1 MRHSRLQVIGAL
13 FLNLVLLLSVLT
25 SALEEVH
32 EAALVEEAAVD
43 PDVGKTVVEIVQAR
57 GYAIET
63 HQVTTADRY
72 VLTMYRLPK
81 TYAESRS
88 GATAAA
94 NKPAV
99 HLQHGLLDS
108 SFTFVSNFRNQSLA
122 YVLADAGFD
131 VWLGNNR
138 GTTWSRSHLDY
149 TTDDDK
155 FWDFTWEDMG
165 LYDLPAFLNHILDT
179 TGRLTVSYV
188 GHSEGTT
195 QAFVGF
201 SKNQE
206 VAKKVDYF
214 GALAPVAWTGHAT
227 AALFVAMAKLKVDVT
242 FLNLGFAS
250 FLPHSDLL
258 TVLLSDIVCTNVA
271 GICNSAIGLIAGPS
285 DNLNA
290 TRIPVYLSQTPAGTS
305 VRNMAHYAQGI
316 RDNTFASYDYG
327 CSCLR
332 VLGINLCS
340 TLICKNKAVYGS
352 FDPPAYPVG
361 SMVYPRTGF
370 YIGATDTFA
379 TPTDIAQIRS
389 GLPSGTIVNEKT
401 IDAFSHLDFTWAR
414 NANELVYQDLLVQLR
429 NISIGVSLLF
439 KVAVFGTATSFS
451 VNILVD
457 VVLLPVV
464 FGLLSPVEAEWRFL
478 LSTGGRVIVAV
489 VLAAGFKL
497 LPRSF
502 TVGEALLVAQG
513 IGLCA
518 CDLLLVTINRLNEYD
533 VIDLQPRVLHSW
545 LIFDVDRPDNVLALE
560 VGMLGSLLVCVA
572 LIPLLRSM
580 ERHHLLQLCSRCLL
594 TEAWGLYLQLRWW
607 WRRGVSVELLF
618 VADVESVCVAVRLP
632 HRVEQLVIIT
642 AAAAI
647 CSDGI
652 LGDLSSHFGPDIW
665 VYFEPLRT
673 PQHCGKKI
681 IPPLSGTDAGTGIAL

>member
-13 FLNLVLLLSVLT
+13 FLNLVLLLSVFT

-88 GATAAA
+88 GATAVA

-179 TGRLTVSYV
+179 TGRSTVSYV

-429 NISIGVSLLF
+429 
-439 KVAVFGTATSFS
+439 KY
-451 VNILVD
+451 
-457 VVLLPVV
+457 
-464 FGLLSPVEAEWRFL
+464 
-478 LSTGGRVIVAV
+478 
-489 VLAAGFKL
+489 AGQ
-497 LPRSF
+497 
-502 TVGEALLVAQG
+502 T
-513 IGLCA
+513 
-518 CDLLLVTINRLNEYD
+518 Y
-533 VIDLQPRVLHSW
+533 
-545 LIFDVDRPDNVLALE
+545 
-560 VGMLGSLLVCVA
+560 
-572 LIPLLRSM
+572 
-580 ERHHLLQLCSRCLL
+580 
-594 TEAWGLYLQLRWW
+594 
-607 WRRGVSVELLF
+607 
-618 VADVESVCVAVRLP
+618 
-632 HRVEQLVIIT
+632 
-642 AAAAI
+642 
-647 CSDGI
+647 
-652 LGDLSSHFGPDIW
+652 
-665 VYFEPLRT
+665 
-673 PQHCGKKI
+673 
-681 IPPLSGTDAGTGIAL
+681 

>member
-1 MRHSRLQVIGAL
+1 MRHYRLQFLGAL
-13 FLNLVLLLSVLT
+13 MLNLVLLLSVFT
-25 SALEEVH
+25 RALEEVH
-32 EAALVEEAAVD
+32 EVALVEEAEQAVVD
-43 PDVGKTVVEIVQAR
+43 PDVGKSVVEIVQAR

-63 HQVTTADRY
+63 HQVTTSDRY

-81 TYAESRS
+81 TYAESQS
-88 GATAAA
+88 GAAAAA

-149 TTDDDK
+149 TTDDDE

-165 LYDLPAFLNHILDT
+165 LYDLPAFVNHILDT
-179 TGRLTVSYV
+179 TGRSTVSYV

-227 AALFVAMAKLKVDVT
+227 AALFVALAKLKVDVS
-242 FLNLGFAS
+242 FLNLGFTS

-258 TVLLSDIVCTNVA
+258 TVLLSDVVCTNVA
-271 GICNSAIGLIAGPS
+271 EFCDSAIGLIAGPS

-316 RDNTFASYDYG
+316 RDDTFASYDYG

-332 VLGINLCS
+332 ILGINLCS

-361 SMVYPRTGF
+361 NMVYPRTGF

-379 TPTDIAQIRS
+379 TSTDIAQIRS
-389 GLPSGTIVNEKT
+389 GLPSSTIVYEKT
-401 IDAFSHLDFTWAR
+401 IDAFSHLDFTWAQ
-414 NANELVYQDLLVQLR
+414 NANELVYQDLLVQL
-429 NISIGVSLLF
+429 
-439 KVAVFGTATSFS
+439 KKY
-451 VNILVD
+451 
-457 VVLLPVV
+457 
-464 FGLLSPVEAEWRFL
+464 
-478 LSTGGRVIVAV
+478 
-489 VLAAGFKL
+489 AGQ
-497 LPRSF
+497 
-502 TVGEALLVAQG
+502 T
-513 IGLCA
+513 
-518 CDLLLVTINRLNEYD
+518 Y
-533 VIDLQPRVLHSW
+533 
-545 LIFDVDRPDNVLALE
+545 
-560 VGMLGSLLVCVA
+560 
-572 LIPLLRSM
+572 
-580 ERHHLLQLCSRCLL
+580 
-594 TEAWGLYLQLRWW
+594 
-607 WRRGVSVELLF
+607 
-618 VADVESVCVAVRLP
+618 
-632 HRVEQLVIIT
+632 
-642 AAAAI
+642 
-647 CSDGI
+647 
-652 LGDLSSHFGPDIW
+652 
-665 VYFEPLRT
+665 
-673 PQHCGKKI
+673 
-681 IPPLSGTDAGTGIAL
+681 

>member
-179 TGRLTVSYV
+179 TGRSAVSYV

-429 NISIGVSLLF
+429 
-439 KVAVFGTATSFS
+439 KY
-451 VNILVD
+451 
-457 VVLLPVV
+457 
-464 FGLLSPVEAEWRFL
+464 
-478 LSTGGRVIVAV
+478 
-489 VLAAGFKL
+489 AGQ
-497 LPRSF
+497 
-502 TVGEALLVAQG
+502 T
-513 IGLCA
+513 
-518 CDLLLVTINRLNEYD
+518 Y
-533 VIDLQPRVLHSW
+533 
-545 LIFDVDRPDNVLALE
+545 
-560 VGMLGSLLVCVA
+560 
-572 LIPLLRSM
+572 
-580 ERHHLLQLCSRCLL
+580 
-594 TEAWGLYLQLRWW
+594 
-607 WRRGVSVELLF
+607 
-618 VADVESVCVAVRLP
+618 
-632 HRVEQLVIIT
+632 
-642 AAAAI
+642 
-647 CSDGI
+647 
-652 LGDLSSHFGPDIW
+652 
-665 VYFEPLRT
+665 
-673 PQHCGKKI
+673 
-681 IPPLSGTDAGTGIAL
+681 

>member
-179 TGRLTVSYV
+179 TGRSTVSYV

-429 NISIGVSLLF
+429 
-439 KVAVFGTATSFS
+439 KY
-451 VNILVD
+451 
-457 VVLLPVV
+457 
-464 FGLLSPVEAEWRFL
+464 
-478 LSTGGRVIVAV
+478 
-489 VLAAGFKL
+489 AGQ
-497 LPRSF
+497 
-502 TVGEALLVAQG
+502 T
-513 IGLCA
+513 
-518 CDLLLVTINRLNEYD
+518 Y
-533 VIDLQPRVLHSW
+533 
-545 LIFDVDRPDNVLALE
+545 
-560 VGMLGSLLVCVA
+560 
-572 LIPLLRSM
+572 
-580 ERHHLLQLCSRCLL
+580 
-594 TEAWGLYLQLRWW
+594 
-607 WRRGVSVELLF
+607 
-618 VADVESVCVAVRLP
+618 
-632 HRVEQLVIIT
+632 
-642 AAAAI
+642 
-647 CSDGI
+647 
-652 LGDLSSHFGPDIW
+652 
-665 VYFEPLRT
+665 
-673 PQHCGKKI
+673 
-681 IPPLSGTDAGTGIAL
+681 

>member
-1 MRHSRLQVIGAL
+1 MRHYRLQLLGAL
-13 FLNLVLLLSVLT
+13 MLNLVLLLSVFT
-25 SALEEVH
+25 RALEEVH
-32 EAALVEEAAVD
+32 EVALVEEAEQAVVD
-43 PDVGKTVVEIVQAR
+43 PDVGKSVVEIVQAR

-63 HQVTTADRY
+63 HQVTTSDRY

-81 TYAESRS
+81 TYAESQS
-88 GATAAA
+88 GAAAAA

-149 TTDDDK
+149 TTDDDE

-165 LYDLPAFLNHILDT
+165 LYDLPAFVNHILDT
-179 TGRLTVSYV
+179 TGRSTVSYV

-227 AALFVAMAKLKVDVT
+227 AALFVALAKLKVDVS
-242 FLNLGFAS
+242 FLNLGFTS

-258 TVLLSDIVCTNVA
+258 TVLLSDVVCTNVA
-271 GICNSAIGLIAGPS
+271 EFCDSAIGLIAGSS

-316 RDNTFASYDYG
+316 RDDTFASYDYG

-332 VLGINLCS
+332 ILGINLCS

-361 SMVYPRTGF
+361 NMVYPRTGF

-379 TPTDIAQIRS
+379 TSTDIAQIRS
-389 GLPSGTIVNEKT
+389 GLPSSTIVYEKT
-401 IDAFSHLDFTWAR
+401 IDAFSHLDFTWAQ
-414 NANELVYQDLLVQLR
+414 NANELVYQDLLVQL
-429 NISIGVSLLF
+429 
-439 KVAVFGTATSFS
+439 KKY
-451 VNILVD
+451 
-457 VVLLPVV
+457 
-464 FGLLSPVEAEWRFL
+464 
-478 LSTGGRVIVAV
+478 
-489 VLAAGFKL
+489 AGQ
-497 LPRSF
+497 
-502 TVGEALLVAQG
+502 T
-513 IGLCA
+513 
-518 CDLLLVTINRLNEYD
+518 Y
-533 VIDLQPRVLHSW
+533 
-545 LIFDVDRPDNVLALE
+545 
-560 VGMLGSLLVCVA
+560 
-572 LIPLLRSM
+572 
-580 ERHHLLQLCSRCLL
+580 
-594 TEAWGLYLQLRWW
+594 
-607 WRRGVSVELLF
+607 
-618 VADVESVCVAVRLP
+618 
-632 HRVEQLVIIT
+632 
-642 AAAAI
+642 
-647 CSDGI
+647 
-652 LGDLSSHFGPDIW
+652 
-665 VYFEPLRT
+665 
-673 PQHCGKKI
+673 
-681 IPPLSGTDAGTGIAL
+681 